1 LENFILFGVLSV
13 TIFGL
18 SKRESSSLAAMVVIA
33 TFVWGLVGFVLI
45 CFMQLVSMQVYAKES
60 ADKHG
65 LAVMQ
70 SSRLGGLVAILGA
83 IVLLILLA
91 PFGIRGAGDGPLDID
106 WVAWLAVGG
115 CVSLGLVEDFRN
127 GSLSPRFR
135 VTIKAIIWGGVLW
148 HWPMLVPSS
157 LGVPFIDQVMAI
169 PALAFL
175 LCLIFCVGFINAVN
189 MADGANG
196 LVSSIVVMANII
208 FYIELGGVGFITL
221 VTAFSVFLLFNVV
234 SGRLFL
240 GDAGAYGAGAC
251 ILITSLFC
259 YAEGY
264 ASLSFLAAL
273 LCYPCL
279 DFLFSI
285 IRRLSRGRSV
295 AMPDNDHLHNRI
307 YYQYSKVFDSKNMA
321 NSAAGLT
328 VAGAST
334 GVVLLGYV
342 TGWLSIMSAQWSMVF
357 AAQCV
362 LYGLAYY
369 FTGKSVRERA
379 VV

>member
-1 LENFILFGVLSV
+1 V

-18 SKRESSSLAAMVVIA
+18 SERQSISLIVMVVIA
-33 TFVWGLVGFVLI
+33 SLVWGLVGFILI
-45 CFMQLVSMQVYAKES
+45 CFLQLVSTRVVGKES
-60 ADKHG
+60 IDKHG
-65 LAVMQ
+65 ISLVE
-70 SSRLGGLVAILGA
+70 SSRLGGMATILG
-83 IVLLILLA
+83 VLLLLILLA
-91 PFGIRGAGDGPLDID
+91 PFGISGAGDGPLDID
-106 WVAWLAVGG
+106 WFAWVSIGG
-115 CVSLGLVEDFRN
+115 CVMLGLIEDFRN
-127 GSLSPRFR
+127 GSLSPRAR
-135 VTIKAIIWGGVLW
+135 LAVKAIIWGGVLW
-148 HWPMLVPSS
+148 YWPFLVPSS
-157 LGVPFIDQVMAI
+157 IGVPFLDQVMAI

-196 LVSSIVVMANII
+196 LVSGIVVMANIV
-208 FYIELGGVGFITL
+208 FYIELGGVGFIAV
-221 VTAFSVFLLFNVV
+221 VTVFSVFLLFNIM

-259 YAEGY
+259 YANGY

-285 IRRLSRGRSV
+285 MRRLYKGRSV
-295 AMPDNDHLHNRI
+295 AMPDNDHLHNRV
-307 YYQYSKVFDSKNMA
+307 YNQYSKVFVSKNMA

-328 VAGAST
+328 LAGASS
-334 GVVLLGYV
+334 GIVLFGYV
-342 TGWLSIMSAQWSMVF
+342 TGWLSIMSAQWSVVF

-362 LYGLAYY
+362 LYSLAYY

-379 VV
+379 AI